1 MKKKCLSDKMILQT
15 INNIYIQWYVKPT
28 YLIYSI
34 SSLNWYIQFIVNDI
48 NTMIFEWQSYK
59 R

>member
-15 INNIYIQWYVKPT
+15 IKYIYIQWYVKLT